1 MAISF
6 LKKTQGGKNQ
16 CRANGPIS
24 QYSHLL
30 SWLLHDNTTAIG
42 INTNFICTISTQE
55 SEHVAGNQIF
65 AYGIT
70 S

>member
-6 LKKTQGGKNQ
+6 LKKKNTRGKNQ
-16 CRANGPIS
+16 CRANGPKS
-24 QYSHLL
+24 QYSNLL
-30 SWLLHDNTTAIG
+30 SWLLHDTTTAKG

-65 AYGIT
+65 AYGE
-70 S
+70 